1 MASPAP
7 VVLAIQNDAS
17 CPPALAEEWLVE
29 DGLEVRVV
37 HAYAG
42 EQVPTEVP
50 EGVSAL
56 LPLGGRIGANDEDV
70 APWLVQEKALLR
82 DAHERGVPV
91 LGLCLGGQLLAAA
104 TGGEVAVHDVVEMGV
119 TDVARTLDGLADPVT
134 SQARPIDSDLVPA
147 AHWHGDHVSR
157 LPDGAVLLMTNDACP
172 VQAFRLGE
180 TSYGLQMH
188 PEVDVP
194 TFAGWVEE
202 SPEVI
207 PRSSTTASAALAMVS
222 SRSSDLIRVWRP
234 AVRAWA
240 DLVWQHARTE
250 AALDS

>member
-1 MASPAP
+1 MDSSAP

-17 CPPALAEEWLVE
+17 CPPALAAEWLVE
-29 DGLEVRVV
+29 DGLEVRVI

-42 EQVPTEVP
+42 ESVPTAVP

-70 APWLVQEKALLR
+70 APWLVQERALLQ
-82 DAHERGVPV
+82 DATECGVPV

-104 TGGEVAVHDVVEMGV
+104 NGGEVSVHDVVEVGV
-119 TDVARTLDGLADPVT
+119 SDVARTLDGLADPVI

-147 AHWHGDHVSR
+147 AQWHGDHISR
-157 LPDGAVLLMTNDACP
+157 LPDGAVLLMTNDLCH

-180 TSYGLQMH
+180 TAYGLQMH

-194 TFAGWVEE
+194 TFAGWVDE

-207 PRSSTTASAALAMVS
+207 PKCSTTASAALSMVS
-222 SRSSDLIRVWRP
+222 NRSADLIRVWRP
-234 AVRAWA
+234 AVRAWGE
-240 DLVWQHARTE
+240 LVWRHARTE